1 MPFSLRYPQ
10 LAIRISLAIVFVWF
24 GLNKFIDPQYWLDS
38 LPQITINLA
47 AIVHASTR
55 DMIFLT
61 GIFEVLVAVSLATGF
76 FIRWFALAAFVFVL
90 FSAIAQGFG
99 EIFIL
104 NISVV
109 GGLAAVIMWPERNYF

>member
-24 GLNKFIDPQYWLDS
+24 GLDKFIDPQYWLGS
-38 LPQITINLA
+38 LPQVTLNLA
-47 AIVHASTR
+47 EIIHAGTR
-55 DMIFLT
+55 DVVFLA

-76 FIRWFALAAFVFVL
+76 FIRWFASAALIFVIFA
-90 FSAIAQGFG
+90 AIAQGFG

-104 NISVV
+104 DIGVA
-109 GGLAAVIMWPERNYF
+109 GGLVAMITWPERNYF